1 MSATPT
7 NGTADPIHDFL
18 AHKRLA
24 LVGVSRDPRDFSR
37 GLFRE
42 LRQRGYD
49 VVPVNPRL
57 DGDTVEGAPAA
68 ARVQDVTPPVEA
80 ALVMTSPEVSESVV
94 RDCAR
99 AGVTRV
105 WLHRGAGRGAVSPE
119 AVRLCHEHGIR
130 VVAGACP
137 YMYLP
142 RTALVHRVHGFFHR
156 LFAGHAA

>member
-1 MSATPT
+1 MTATPMT
-7 NGTADPIHDFL
+7 NDADPIAVFL

-24 LVGVSRDPRDFSR
+24 LIGVSRDPRDFSR

-42 LRQRGYD
+42 LRRRGYD
-49 VVPVNPRL
+49 VVPVNPSL
-57 DGDTVEGAPAA
+57 DWAEIDGVRGA
-68 ARVQDVTPPVEA
+68 ARVQDVTPPVAA
-80 ALVMTSPEVSESVV
+80 ALVMTPPPITEEVV

-99 AGVTRV
+99 AGVVSV

-119 AVRLCHEHGIR
+119 AVRICREHGMS

-142 RTALVHRVHGFFHR
+142 RTAFIHRVHGFFHK
-156 LFAGHAA
+156 LFPGQAA